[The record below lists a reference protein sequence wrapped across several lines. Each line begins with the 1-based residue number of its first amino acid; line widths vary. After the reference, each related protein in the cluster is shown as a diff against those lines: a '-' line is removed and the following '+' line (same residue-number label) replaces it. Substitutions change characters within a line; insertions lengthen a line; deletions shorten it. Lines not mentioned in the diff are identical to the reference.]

1 MEYTHVSLL
10 KILGLTPPVS
20 ESELK
25 KTYRQLALRYHPD
38 KNPDGKERF
47 IEITAAYEALLSFPD
62 TDDNYQTPTG
72 KCYCVDYFW
81 AAYVRAF
88 QRVPA
93 DIRSYFDGRPRTFS
107 LPPPY
112 KDDTRYSLIVQAD
125 TPQLG
130 IQKGDFLHIDT
141 GKPAA
146 EGDVI
151 LSTQGEIKRFATGD
165 VAFGKVVGFSRV
177 IGELA

>member
-38 KNPDGKERF
+38 KKPHGDHERF

-72 KCYCVDYFW
+72 KCYCVDCLW
-81 AAYVRAF
+81 DVYVRAF

-93 DIRSYFDGRPRTFS
+93 DIRSYFSEDIEMVGMVETSKGHRILVTAAVPRVFWSFWKRQKQYFREHSFSVSKDTFTDEWR
-107 LPPPY
+107 LCFWVTY
-112 KDDTRYSLIVQAD
+112 
-125 TPQLG
+125 
-130 IQKGDFLHIDT
+130 
-141 GKPAA
+141 
-146 EGDVI
+146 E
-151 LSTQGEIKRFATGD
+151 
-165 VAFGKVVGFSRV
+165 
-177 IGELA
+177 